1 MCCFVLH
8 NLFGLCYLLT
18 KLIGEGLFFI
28 PLDIDSVLHST
39 LKALGLVLTA
49 YAVFSKGFDAL
60 LKWEYRI
67 LCSVLLCPP
76 PQLFDSS
83 FEEKYLK
90 TCSLF
95 QFQSDPVDL
104 SS

>member
-18 KLIGEGLFFI
+18 KLVGEGLFFI

-67 LCSVLLCPP
+67 VFCASVSPTP
-76 PQLFDSS
+76 AF
-83 FEEKYLK
+83 
-90 TCSLF
+90 
-95 QFQSDPVDL
+95 
-104 SS
+104 